1 MFLEDLFTM
10 SNPYYHS
17 ISSCKRFGG
26 TPDDYLEVHE
36 WFDRGKASQPDFKH
50 RALSHHSQGIYD
62 AAQLF
67 GATILISTGARG
79 PTRLIG
85 EQHVMEDLGFV
96 PSLQDWMDLLF
107 VKRWMSPRSKLLFS
121 QFTLSEQTNTIS
133 DQISPHEDEM
143 HPSE

>member
-1 MFLEDLFTM
+1 M

-17 ISSCKRFGG
+17 VSSAKRFGG
-26 TPDDYLEVHE
+26 TPDDYQEVHE

-50 RALSHHSQGIYD
+50 RALSHHTQGIYD

-67 GATILISTGARG
+67 GATILISTGARV

-107 VKRWMSPRSKLLFS
+107 VKRWMSPRSKLLFARFTSS
-121 QFTLSEQTNTIS
+121 QQGDMIA
-133 DQISPHEDEM
+133 DQASPYEDEKAI
-143 HPSE
+143 SADTI